1 MALRPDTSP
10 RTRKGRTA
18 RWVAVCACVC
28 LAACATRPVDSGP
41 SYPWPRDE
49 RTPLP
54 ILVRSATLLST
65 NDGEYAPAKE
75 AVSAGAET
83 ILGAGWAGPLG
94 LVVGLALVPFA
105 VADAFASSSEMCPPR
120 ARQALG
126 RLPEWVQST
135 FGPVPVLA
143 DVADAARR
151 RLRGAGGP
159 VVLESSAGAS
169 PQART
174 AEVIGIGNRAG
185 VSHVIL
191 ADVHVQFGEMVQGCR
206 IKLVAR
212 ADVRVQP
219 LGQPEMIQPRFS
231 VWAEQPDAPVEDW
244 AVNPDLARK
253 ELRALL
259 DQLGG
264 KLIDAYRDRMDCAE
278 RGCDW

>member
-1 MALRPDTSP
+1 MLSNALP
-10 RTRKGRTA
+10 RTRTGGAA

-28 LAACATRPVDSGP
+28 LAACATKPVDSGP

-49 RTPLP
+49 RPPPP

-65 NDGEYAPAKE
+65 TEGEYVHAKE
-75 AVSAGAET
+75 AVSASAET
-83 ILGAGWAGPLG
+83 LLGAGRVGPLG
-94 LVVGLALVPFA
+94 LVVGIVLVPFA
-105 VADAFASSSEMCPPR
+105 VADARAASRDYCPPR

-126 RLPEWVQST
+126 RLPEWVEST

-143 DVADAARR
+143 NVADAARR
-151 RLRGAGGP
+151 QLRGVGGP
-159 VVLESSAGAS
+159 AVLESSAGVS

-174 AEVIGIGNRAG
+174 AEVIGISNRVG
-185 VSHVIL
+185 VSQVIL
-191 ADVHVQFGEMVQGCR
+191 ADVHVQFGEMVQGCK

-219 LGQPEMIQPRFS
+219 PGEPEMVRPRFS
-231 VWAEQPDAPVEDW
+231 VWVEQPDAPVEEW
-244 AVNPDLARK
+244 ATNPDLAQK
-253 ELRALL
+253 ELCALL
-259 DQLGG
+259 GQLGG